1 VNAEGTDAAT
11 DLLVAL
17 GRAMHQAGTTS
28 DDLEATLLECA
39 AALAVEVQV
48 DALPT
53 SLTLAV
59 GPRNLQHIMILRLE
73 PGRLDLRK
81 LALLGELTQ
90 RLRLGTIAASQA
102 LVDIAMIEAVLKP
115 QPILLTVVAYG
126 LLSCGAAVLLGGGGR
141 EIEVST
147 CIGLAIGIIAA
158 IGDRIPAIDR
168 IFEVLGA
175 FVATLVTALFAAK
188 VGPIALYIAI
198 IAGVIALLPGYTF
211 TTALHELASRHLI
224 AGTARLG
231 GALVTLL
238 SLGCGFGLALAITGE
253 GFFAAPEF
261 SPVHA
266 PGAWVVPAGLAM
278 AVALAIILHARLVDL
293 GWICASCVVAITTSH
308 LFASLP
314 GHHVAAFAAA
324 FIVGVFTN
332 LAARYLNIPPAVI
345 LVPGIIVLVPG
356 SLSYESILYVFQNN
370 VGSALDIAFDAGLA
384 AILIVAGTLL
394 SQIVVTP
401 RRRRY
406 ASLPS

>member
-1 VNAEGTDAAT
+1 MNSERTDAAT

-17 GRAMHQAGTTS
+17 GRAMHQADTTT
-28 DDLEATLLECA
+28 DELETTLRDCA
-39 AALAVEVQV
+39 AALGVEVQV

-59 GPRNLQHIMILRLE
+59 GPRNHQHTVILRLE

-81 LALLGELTQ
+81 LALLSGVTQ
-90 RLRLGTIAASQA
+90 EIRLGTLPSTQA
-102 LVDIAMIEAVLKP
+102 LIEIATIDTTIKP
-115 QPILLTVVAYG
+115 EPVPLTVVGYG

-158 IGDRIPAIDR
+158 IGDRAPAIAR
-168 IFEVLGA
+168 VFEVLGA
-175 FVATLVTALFAAK
+175 FVATLVVALFARY

-211 TTALHELASRHLI
+211 TTALHELAARHLI

-238 SLGCGFGLALAITGE
+238 SLGCGFALAVALTGE
-253 GFFAAPEF
+253 SFFTAPVL

-266 PGAWVVPAGLAM
+266 PGPWIVPAALAM
-278 AVALAIILHARLVDL
+278 AVSLAIILHARIVDL
-293 GWICASCVVAITTSH
+293 GWICVSCVIAIAAMRI
-308 LFASLP
+308 FATLP
-314 GHHVAAFAAA
+314 GYHVAAFTAA
-324 FIVGVFTN
+324 FVVGVLTN
-332 LAARYLNIPPAVI
+332 LASRYLNIPQAVI

-370 VGSALDIAFDAGLA
+370 VTSALDVALDAALT

-394 SQIVVTP
+394 SQILVTP
-401 RRRRY
+401 RRRGY
-406 ASLPS
+406 ASMIT

>member
-1 VNAEGTDAAT
+1 VNAERTDAAT

-17 GRAMHQAGTTS
+17 GRALHQAGTTS
-28 DDLEATLLECA
+28 DDLEAILRECA
-39 AALAVEVQV
+39 SALGVEVQV

-59 GPRNLQHIMILRLE
+59 GPRNLQHTVILRLE

-81 LALLGELTQ
+81 LALLSGLTQ
-90 RLRLGTIAASQA
+90 RIRLGSIPNSQA
-102 LVDIAMIEAVLKP
+102 MIDIATIDTAVP
-115 QPILLTVVAYG
+115 PEPVLLTVVGFG

-168 IFEVLGA
+168 VFEVLGA
-175 FVATLVTALFAAK
+175 FVATLVVALFAAN

-198 IAGVIALLPGYTF
+198 IAGVIALLPGYTI
-211 TTALHELASRHLI
+211 TTALHELATRHLI

-238 SLGCGFGLALAITGE
+238 SLGCGFALAVALTGE
-253 GFFAAPEF
+253 GFFTAPVL

-266 PGAWVVPAGLAM
+266 PGAWIVPAALAM
-278 AVALAIILHARLVDL
+278 AVALAIVLHARLIDL
-293 GWICASCVVAITTSH
+293 GWICASCVVAIGAMRI
-308 LFASLP
+308 FAALP
-314 GHHVAAFAAA
+314 GYHVAAFAAA
-324 FIVGVFTN
+324 FIVGI
-332 LAARYLNIPPAVI
+332 LANVASRYLNIPQAVI

-370 VGSALDIAFDAGLA
+370 VTSALDVAIDAGLA

-394 SQIVVTP
+394 SQIIVTP

-406 ASLPS
+406 ASLIP

>member
-1 VNAEGTDAAT
+1 VNGERTDAAT

-28 DDLEATLLECA
+28 DEIEATLRECA
-39 AALAVEVQV
+39 AALGVELQV

-59 GPRNLQHIMILRLE
+59 GPRNLQHTVILRLE

-81 LALLGELTQ
+81 LALLSGLTRQ
-90 RLRLGTIAASQA
+90 IRLGSIAAAQA
-102 LVDIAMIEAVLKP
+102 MVEIATIDTAVKP
-115 QPILLTVVAYG
+115 EPILLTIVGFG

-158 IGDRIPAIDR
+158 IGDRVPAIGR
-168 IFEVLGA
+168 LFEVLGA
-175 FVATLVTALFAAK
+175 FVATLVTALFATY

-238 SLGCGFGLALAITGE
+238 SLGCGFALAVAITGE
-253 GFFAAPEF
+253 GFFTAPAF

-266 PGAWVVPAGLAM
+266 PGAWVVPAALAM
-278 AVALAIILHARLVDL
+278 AVALAIMLHARIADL
-293 GWICASCVVAITTSH
+293 GWICASCVIAITATRV
-308 LFASLP
+308 FATLP

-324 FIVGVFTN
+324 FIVGILTN
-332 LAARYLNIPPAVI
+332 LASRYLNIPQAVI

-370 VGSALDIAFDAGLA
+370 VGSALDIAIDAGLA

-401 RRRRY
+401 RRRSANRI
-406 ASLPS
+406 S